1 VGSRKFY
8 GDLVRGI
15 VKRTYL
21 AAFASFGFA
30 LLVCASLSYAQTT
43 ISGEVTGT
51 VADPSGAFMPNV
63 TVTLKSSESGNTVT
77 TTTGESG
84 NYRFPL
90 LRPGQYFVSATAEG
104 FERVT
109 ISNVTV
115 SLGQVTSVPVVLT
128 VGKTTETVEVTAAQP
143 LLDTE
148 NGNITSNYS
157 QKEIEL
163 LPSPGQDLTN
173 YALSAPGVTLST
185 GAGYGNFTANGLPGT
200 SNLYTINGGDM
211 NDPFNNLN
219 NSGSSN
225 NMLGANEV
233 QELTVVTNGYTGEY
247 GRAAGANM
255 NITTKGGANQFHGD
269 ATWLWN
275 GRALNANDYF
285 SNANGAPRPF
295 ANSNQWAG
303 SIGGP
308 IKKDKLFF
316 FYDNEGMRYVLP
328 NSVKVFVPSPQF
340 EAATIKNLS
349 ASTAPG
355 VSAEVPF
362 YQNAFKQ
369 YNSANGV
376 SRAVPVALDPN
387 PANGGGG
394 CGDLAGTSTGVGTAK
409 WGVDTPCAST
419 YQGGNNNLNK
429 ERLMSVRIDYNATQN
444 DKLAFRY
451 WQDRGVQPTYT
462 DPINPIFNTQSTQPQ
477 DAGQM
482 TYTKVINSHLV
493 NQLIAGGSYYSAV
506 FNAANFPAAV
516 AASPFQAP
524 VSFFDGAPFTNIGGA
539 LYSYPQ
545 GRRVSQAQLVDDVS
559 WTKGNHDL
567 KFGENLRANRIT
579 DLTPFRN
586 TTGRL
591 EVFSMTSFF
600 SGIAD
605 RLNQRFETT
614 NEAGLS
620 YYSLGLYA
628 QDVWRATAKL
638 KLTLSLRADRNSN
651 ESCSAGCYSRFAG
664 SFLNQNH
671 DPKSPYNAAIQT
683 GLQQGF
689 PKMEAIVWQ
698 PRVGFAYSARHD
710 TVIRGGF
717 GVFSDLY
724 PGQIMERFVS
734 NPPFVASFNI
744 DGLNIAPG
752 VPGSA
757 FTAAAVSN
765 QALLQGFQSGGT
777 LASISAA
784 AAANGGTFR
793 PPTIASAN
801 NSMANPKYLQWNLEV
816 EHSFG
821 SKTTLT
827 VNYVGNHGY
836 DLFVVNPGYN
846 TYCNPAKVDAATG
859 LVHLCAANGFIGVLP
874 VAALDRRF
882 NNVTQL
888 TNSGISNYRGLTA
901 TLVRRFT
908 KGLSGQISYTWSH
921 SLDDVSNGGLQPYST
936 NNASDSLLYQIDPTN
951 LRRLNYGPSD
961 YDFRHSLSA
970 SYIWELPVKSS
981 NGFLNAAVGGWTIA
995 QTFKARS
1002 GQPYSVVNSNIPG
1015 SVLSNGSSAVVLES
1029 FLGGSIPSCNS
1040 PDVKCLS
1047 ASQFTVNGW
1056 GNIPRNSFR
1065 GPMYFDTDLSI
1076 YKAFKV
1082 KERLT
1087 FTVGANAYN
1096 VLNHPNFANPDG
1108 DWANG
1113 TFGQITATVSA
1124 PSSPYG
1130 NFQSAAASGRI
1141 LQLMAK
1147 IRF

>member
-1 VGSRKFY
+1 
-8 GDLVRGI
+8 
-15 VKRTYL
+15 VKKTYL
-21 AAFASFGFA
+21 AVFASFGFA
-30 LLVCASLSYAQTT
+30 FLVCASVAWAQTT

-63 TVTLKSSESGNTVT
+63 TVTLQSVDSGNTVT

-84 NYRFPL
+84 NYRFAL
-90 LRPGQYFVSATAEG
+90 LRPGQYSVSATAEG
-104 FERVT
+104 FERIT
-109 ISNVTV
+109 ISSVTV
-115 SLGQVTSVPVVLT
+115 SLGQVTNVPVVLS
-128 VGKTTETVEVTAAQP
+128 VGKTTQTVEVTAAQP

-148 NGNITSNYS
+148 NGNITANYS
-157 QKEIEL
+157 EKEIAL
-163 LPSPGQDLTN
+163 LPSPGGDLTN
-173 YALSAPGVTLST
+173 YALSAPGVVLST
-185 GAGYGNFTANGLPGT
+185 GSGYGNFTANGLPGT
-200 SNLYTINGGDM
+200 SNLYTINGADM

-225 NMLGANEV
+225 NMLGVNEV

-255 NITTKGGANQFHGD
+255 NVTTKGGSNQFHGD
-269 ATWLWN
+269 AMWLWN

-303 SIGGP
+303 AIGGP

-316 FYDNEGMRYVLP
+316 FYDNEGLRYVLP

-340 EAATIKNLS
+340 QAATIANLN
-349 ASTAPG
+349 ATG
-355 VSAEVPF
+355 QGAEVPF
-362 YQNAFKQ
+362 YQNAFNL
-369 YNSANGV
+369 YNNANGV
-376 SRAVPVALDPN
+376 SRAVPVTTALDP
-387 PANGGGG
+387 ALG
-394 CGDLAGTSTGVGTAK
+394 CGDLGPGKGNPHPNGTPTGLPSGGTF
-409 WGVDTPCAST
+409 GVDTPCATT

-429 ERLMSVRIDYNATQN
+429 ERLMSVRIDYVATEN
-444 DKLAFRY
+444 DKLSFRY
-451 WQDRGVQPTYT
+451 WQDRGQQPTYT
-462 DPINPIFNTQSTQPQ
+462 DPISPTFNTQSTQPQ

-493 NQLIAGGSYYSAV
+493 NQLIAGASYYSAV

-524 VSFFDGAPFTNIGGA
+524 VQFFDGVFTNMGGT

-567 KFGENLRANRIT
+567 KFGVNLKANRMT

-591 EVFSMTSFF
+591 EVFSMTNFYN
-600 SGIAD
+600 GIAD

-664 SFLNQNH
+664 SFLDLNH
-671 DPKSPYNAAIQT
+671 DPNSPYNAAIQT

-689 PKMEAIVWQ
+689 PKMEAIVWE

-724 PGQIMERFVS
+724 PGQVMERFVS
-734 NPPFVASFNI
+734 NPPFVTSFNI

-752 VPGSA
+752 VQGSA
-757 FTAAAVSN
+757 FTAAANSN

-777 LASISAA
+777 LASIQAA
-784 AAANGGTFR
+784 AAAAGTTFSA
-793 PPTIASAN
+793 PTIASAN
-801 NSMANPKYLQWNLEV
+801 NNMSNPKYLQWNLQI

-821 SKTTLT
+821 SKTTMTL
-827 VNYVGNHGY
+827 NYVGNHGY
-836 DLFVVNPGYN
+836 DLFVQNPGYN
-846 TYCNPAKVDAATG
+846 TYCSPTRVDTNNTP
-859 LVHLCAANGFIGVLP
+859 VCAANGFIGVLP
-874 VAALDRRF
+874 VAALDTRF
-882 NNVTQL
+882 NSVTQL
-888 TNSGISNYRGLTA
+888 TNQGISNYNGLTA

-908 KGLSGQISYTWSH
+908 KGLSGQINYTWSH
-921 SLDDVSNGGLQPYST
+921 SLDDVSNGGLEPYSL

-951 LRRLNYGPSD
+951 LRRLNYSSSD
-961 YDFRHSLSA
+961 NDFRHNLSA
-970 SYIWELPVKSS
+970 SYIWELPIKSS

-1002 GQPYSVVNSNIPG
+1002 GQAYSVINSNIPG
-1015 SVLSNGSSAVVLES
+1015 GVLSNGSSAVVLGS
-1029 FLGGSIPSCNS
+1029 FLGGSIPSCNT
-1040 PDVKCLS
+1040 PDVACLS
-1047 ASQFTVNGW
+1047 ASQFTVNGF

-1087 FTVGANAYN
+1087 FTLGANAYN
-1096 VLNHPNFANPDG
+1096 VLNHPNFANPNG
-1108 DWANG
+1108 DLASG

-1141 LQLMAK
+1141 VQLMLKAQ
-1147 IRF
+1147 F

>member
-1 VGSRKFY
+1 MTITTGS
-8 GDLVRGI
+8 
-15 VKRTYL
+15 VKQTYL
-21 AAFASFGFA
+21 AVLALFGFVA
-30 LLVCASLSYAQTT
+30 LLLCAPAAWTQTT

-51 VADPSGAFMPNV
+51 VADPSGAFVPNV
-63 TVTLKSSESGNTVT
+63 TVTLKSADSGNTVT

-84 NYRFPL
+84 NYRFAL
-90 LRPGQYFVSATAEG
+90 LRPGQYSVSVAVEG
-104 FERVT
+104 FEHVT
-109 ISNVTV
+109 ISSVTV
-115 SLGQVTSVPVVLT
+115 SLGQVTNVPVVLT
-128 VGKTTETVEVTAAQP
+128 VGQATLTVEVTAAQP

-148 NGNITSNYS
+148 NGNITANYS
-157 QKEIEL
+157 AKEIAL

-173 YALSAPGVTLST
+173 YALSAPGVALST
-185 GAGYGNFTANGLPGT
+185 GSGFGNFTANGLPGT

-225 NMLGANEV
+225 NMLGVNEV

-255 NITTKGGANQFHGD
+255 NITTKSGSNQFHGD
-269 ATWLWN
+269 AMWLWN

-285 SNANGAPRPF
+285 SNASGAPRSF

-303 SIGGP
+303 AIGGP

-316 FYDNEGMRYVLP
+316 FYDNEGLRYVLP

-340 EAATIKNLS
+340 QAATIANLN
-349 ASTAPG
+349 ATG
-355 VSAEVPF
+355 QGAEVPF
-362 YQNAFKQ
+362 YQNAFKL

-376 SRAVPVALDPN
+376 SRAVPVTAASDPAL
-387 PANGGGG
+387 G
-394 CGDLAGTSTGVGTAK
+394 CGDLGPGKGNPNPKGTPTGLAGGGIFGVN
-409 WGVDTPCAST
+409 TPCALT
-419 YQGGNNNLNK
+419 FQGGNNNLNK
-429 ERLMSVRIDYNATQN
+429 ERLMSVRVDYVATDN
-444 DKLAFRY
+444 DKLSFRY
-451 WQDRGVQPTYT
+451 WQDRGMQPSYT
-462 DPINPIFNTQSTQPQ
+462 DPINPIFNTQSSQPQ
-477 DAGQM
+477 DAGQL
-482 TYTKVINSHLV
+482 TYTKVINSHMI

-506 FNAANFPAAV
+506 FNAANFPTSV

-524 VSFFDGAPFTNIGGA
+524 VQFFDGAPFTNMGGT

-567 KFGENLRANRIT
+567 KFGVNLRGNRLT

-600 SGIAD
+600 NGVAD

-651 ESCSAGCYSRFAG
+651 ESCTQGCFSRFAG
-664 SFLNQNH
+664 SFLNLNH
-671 DPKSPYNAAIQT
+671 DPNSPYNAAIQT

-689 PKMEAIVWQ
+689 PKMEAIVWE
-698 PRVGFAYSARHD
+698 PRVGFAYSVRHD
-710 TVIRGGF
+710 TVLRGGF

-734 NPPFVASFNI
+734 NPPFVTSFNI

-752 VPGSA
+752 VPNSA
-757 FTAAAVSN
+757 FTAAANSN

-777 LASISAA
+777 LASIQAA
-784 AAANGGTFR
+784 AAAAGTTFS

-801 NSMANPKYLQWNLEV
+801 NSVANPKYLQWNFQI

-821 SKTTLT
+821 SKTTMTL
-827 VNYVGNHGY
+827 NYVGNHGY

-846 TYCNPAKVDAATG
+846 TFCDPAKVDAATG
-859 LVHLCAANGFIGVLP
+859 LIHLCAANGFIGVLP
-874 VAALDRRF
+874 AAAADQRF
-882 NNVTQL
+882 NSVTQL
-888 TNSGISNYRGLTA
+888 TNQGISNYNGLTA

-908 KGLSGQISYTWSH
+908 KGLSGQINYTWSH
-921 SLDDVSNGGLQPYST
+921 SLDDVSNGGLEAYSL
-936 NNASDSLLYQIDPTN
+936 NNASDSLLFQIDPAN
-951 LRRLNYGPSD
+951 LRRLNYGASD
-961 YDFRHSLSA
+961 YDFRHNFSA
-970 SYIWELPVKSS
+970 SYIWELPVKAS
-981 NGFLNAAVGGWTIA
+981 NRFLNAAVGGWTIA
-995 QTFKARS
+995 QTFHARS
-1002 GQPYSVVNSNIPG
+1002 GQPYSVVNSNIAG
-1015 SVLSNGSSAVVLES
+1015 NVLGNGSSAVVLGT
-1029 FLGGSIPSCNS
+1029 FLGGSQPSCNS
-1040 PDVKCLS
+1040 PNQACLLS
-1047 ASQFTVNGW
+1047 SQFTINGF

-1065 GPMYFDTDLSI
+1065 GPMYFNTDLSL

-1087 FTVGANAYN
+1087 FTLGANAYN
-1096 VLNHPNFANPDG
+1096 VLNHPNFANPNG
-1108 DWANG
+1108 DLASG

-1141 LQLMAK
+1141 VQLMVKAQ
-1147 IRF
+1147 F

>member
-1 VGSRKFY
+1 VTIK
-8 GDLVRGI
+8 GI
-15 VKRTYL
+15 LKQKYL
-21 AAFASFGFA
+21 ASLVLFGFTA
-30 LLVCASLSYAQTT
+30 LLLCASAARTQTT

-51 VADPSGAFMPNV
+51 VADPSGAFVPNV
-63 TVTLKSSESGNTVT
+63 TVTLKSAETGNSTT

-84 NYRFPL
+84 NYRFAL
-90 LRPGQYFVSATAEG
+90 LRPGQYSVSVTVEG
-104 FERVT
+104 FEHVT
-109 ISNVTV
+109 ISGVTV
-115 SLGQVTSVPVVLT
+115 SLGQVTNVPVVLA
-128 VGKTTETVEVTAAQP
+128 VGKATETVEVTAAQP

-148 NGNITSNYS
+148 NGNVTANYS
-157 QKEIEL
+157 EKEIAE
-163 LPSPGQDLTN
+163 LPSPGGDLTN

-185 GAGYGNFTANGLPGT
+185 GGGYGNFTANGLPGT

-255 NITTKGGANQFHGD
+255 NITTKGGSNQFHGD
-269 ATWLWN
+269 AMWLWN

-316 FYDNEGMRYVLP
+316 FYDNEGLRYVLP

-340 EAATIKNLS
+340 QAATIANLN
-349 ASTAPG
+349 ANG
-355 VSAEVPF
+355 QGAEVPF
-362 YQNAFKQ
+362 YQNAFNL

-376 SRAVPVALDPN
+376 SRAVPVTAASDPAL
-387 PANGGGG
+387 G
-394 CGDLAGTSTGVGTAK
+394 CGDLAGTSTGLGGTF
-409 WGVDTPCAST
+409 GVDTPCALT

-429 ERLMSVRIDYNATQN
+429 ERLMSTRVDYVATEN
-444 DKLAFRY
+444 DKLSFRW
-451 WQDRGVQPTYT
+451 WQDRGQQPTYT

-477 DAGQM
+477 DTGQM
-482 TYTKVINSHLV
+482 TYTKVINPHLI

-506 FNAANFPAAV
+506 FNASNFPASV

-524 VSFFDGAPFTNIGGA
+524 VSFFDGAPFTNIGGV

-545 GRRVSQAQLVDDVS
+545 GRRVSQIQFGDDIS
-559 WTKGNHDL
+559 WTRGNHDL
-567 KFGENLRANRIT
+567 KFGANLRANRMT

-600 SGIAD
+600 NGIAD

-628 QDVWRATAKL
+628 QDVWSATAKL

-664 SFLNQNH
+664 SFLDLNH
-671 DPKSPYNAAIQT
+671 DPNSPYNAAIQT

-689 PKMEAIVWQ
+689 PKMEAVVWE

-734 NPPFVASFNI
+734 NPPYVASFNI

-752 VPGSA
+752 VSGSA

-765 QALLQGFQSGGT
+765 QALVQGFQSGGT

-784 AAANGGTFR
+784 AAANGGIFR
-793 PPTIASAN
+793 APTIASAN
-801 NSMANPKYLQWNLEV
+801 NNISNPKYLEWNLQV

-821 SKTTLT
+821 SKTTITL
-827 VNYVGNHGY
+827 NYVGNHGY

-846 TYCNPAKVDAATG
+846 TYCIKAACLADGFGTFLPAAA
-859 LVHLCAANGFIGVLP
+859 P
-874 VAALDRRF
+874 DQRF
-882 NNVTQL
+882 NSVTQL
-888 TNSGISNYRGLTA
+888 TNQGISNYNGLTA
-901 TLVRRFT
+901 TLVRRFA
-908 KGLSGQISYTWSH
+908 KGLSGQINYTWSH
-921 SLDDVSNGGLQPYST
+921 SLDDVSNGGLQPYAL

-951 LRRLNYGPSD
+951 LRRLNYGSSD
-961 YDFRHSLSA
+961 YDFRHNLSA
-970 SYIWELPVKSS
+970 TYIWELPIKSS

-1002 GQPYSVVNSNIPG
+1002 GQPYSVINSGIPG
-1015 SVLSNGSSAVVLES
+1015 AVLGNGSSAVVLGS
-1029 FLGGSIPSCNS
+1029 FLGGSIPSCTGPNTA
-1040 PDVKCLS
+1040 CLS
-1047 ASQFTVNGW
+1047 ASQFTTNGF

-1065 GPMYFDTDLSI
+1065 GPGYFDTDLSL

-1087 FTVGANAYN
+1087 FTLGANAYN

-1108 DWANG
+1108 DLADG

-1141 LQLMAK
+1141 LQLMLKAQ
-1147 IRF
+1147 F

>member
-1 VGSRKFY
+1 
-8 GDLVRGI
+8 
-15 VKRTYL
+15 
-21 AAFASFGFA
+21 
-30 LLVCASLSYAQTT
+30 
-43 ISGEVTGT
+43 
-51 VADPSGAFMPNV
+51 MPNV

-84 NYRFPL
+84 NYRFAL
-90 LRPGQYFVSATAEG
+90 LRPGQYSVSATAEG
-104 FERVT
+104 FERIT

-115 SLGQVTSVPVVLT
+115 SLGQVTNVPVALN
-128 VGKTTETVEVTAAQP
+128 VGTTAQTVEVTAAQP

-148 NGNITSNYS
+148 NGNVTSNYS

-255 NITTKGGANQFHGD
+255 NITTKGGSNQFHGD

-285 SNANGAPRPF
+285 SNASGAPRPF

-328 NSVKVFVPSPQF
+328 NSVKVFVPAPQYQ
-340 EAATIKNLS
+340 AATIANLN
-349 ASTAPG
+349 AQGQGP
-355 VSAEVPF
+355 EVPF
-362 YQNAFKQ
+362 YQNAFNL
-369 YNSANGV
+369 YNGANGI
-376 SRAVPVALDPN
+376 SRATPVAVGTAADKNPN
-387 PANGGGG
+387 GNTGG
-394 CGDLAGTSTGVGTAK
+394 CGDFAATAAAGSSTTFWGDVPRFNNPNNPNDPKNGTALDPTA
-409 WGVDTPCAST
+409 VAIPCAVAF
-419 YQGGNNNLNK
+419 QGGNNNLNK
-429 ERLMSVRIDYNATQN
+429 ERLMSVRVDYVATEN

-451 WQDRGVQPTYT
+451 WQDRGLQPSYT
-462 DPINPIFNTQSTQPQ
+462 DPINPIFNTQSSQPQ
-477 DAGQM
+477 DAGQL

-506 FNAANFPAAV
+506 FNAANFPTAV
-516 AASPFQAP
+516 AASPFRAP
-524 VSFFDGAPFTNIGGA
+524 VSFFDGAPFTNIGGT

-545 GRRVSQAQLVDDVS
+545 GRRVSQAQLVDDLS

-567 KFGENLRANRIT
+567 KFGVNLRANRIT

-600 SGIAD
+600 NGIAD

-664 SFLNQNH
+664 SFLNLNH
-671 DPKSPYNAAIQT
+671 DPNSPYNAAIQT

-689 PKMEAIVWQ
+689 PKMEAIVWE

-710 TVIRGGF
+710 TVVRGGF

-724 PGQIMERFVS
+724 PGQIMERFIS

-784 AAANGGTFR
+784 AAAAGGIFR

-801 NSMANPKYLQWNLEV
+801 NGMANPKYLQWNLEI
-816 EHSFG
+816 EHSLG

-874 VAALDRRF
+874 VSALDRRF

-888 TNSGISNYRGLTA
+888 TNSGISNYYGLTA

-908 KGLSGQISYTWSH
+908 KGLSGQINYTWSH

-961 YDFRHSLSA
+961 YDFRHNLSA

-1015 SVLSNGSSAVVLES
+1015 SVLGNGSSAVVLGN

-1040 PDVKCLS
+1040 PDVACLS
-1047 ASQFTVNGW
+1047 TSQFTVKGW

-1108 DWANG
+1108 DLANG
-1113 TFGQITATVSA
+1113 TFGHITATVSA

-1147 IRF
+1147 LRF

>member
-1 VGSRKFY
+1 
-8 GDLVRGI
+8 
-15 VKRTYL
+15 
-21 AAFASFGFA
+21 
-30 LLVCASLSYAQTT
+30 
-43 ISGEVTGT
+43 
-51 VADPSGAFMPNV
+51 MPNV
-63 TVTLKSSESGNTVT
+63 TVTLKSAETGNTVT

-90 LRPGQYFVSATAEG
+90 LRPGQYIVSATAEG
-104 FERVT
+104 FDRIT
-109 ISNVTV
+109 ISSVTV
-115 SLGQVTSVPVVLT
+115 SLGQVTNIPVVLN
-128 VGKTTETVEVTAAQP
+128 VGKTTQTVEVTAAQP

-148 NGNITSNYS
+148 NGNVTANYS
-157 QKEIEL
+157 EKEIAE
-163 LPSPGQDLTN
+163 LPSPGGDLTN

-185 GAGYGNFTANGLPGT
+185 GGGYGNFTANGLPGT

-255 NITTKGGANQFHGD
+255 NITTKGGSNQFHGD
-269 ATWLWN
+269 AMWLWN
-275 GRALNANDYF
+275 GRALNANDFF
-285 SNANGAPRPF
+285 SNANGAPRSF

-316 FYDNEGMRYVLP
+316 FYDNEGLRYVLP

-340 EAATIKNLS
+340 EAATIANLN
-349 ASTAPG
+349 ANG
-355 VSAEVPF
+355 QKAEVPF
-362 YQNAFKQ
+362 YNNAFNL
-369 YNSANGV
+369 YNNANGI
-376 SRAVPVALDPN
+376 SRAVPVTDKTL
-387 PANGGGG
+387 G
-394 CGDLAGTSTGVGTAK
+394 CGTLAGTATGLPSGGTF
-409 WGVDTPCAST
+409 GVDTPCAVT
-419 YQGGNNNLNK
+419 FQGGNNNLNT
-429 ERLMSVRIDYNATQN
+429 ERLMSTRVDYVATEN
-444 DKLAFRY
+444 DKLSFR
-451 WQDRGVQPTYT
+451 WWEDRGQQPTYT

-477 DAGQM
+477 DAGQL
-482 TYTKVINSHLV
+482 TYTKVINTHLI

-506 FNAANFPAAV
+506 FNAANFPTAV
-516 AASPFQAP
+516 ANSPFQAP
-524 VSFFDGAPFTNIGGA
+524 VSFSNGAPFTNIGGT

-567 KFGENLRANRIT
+567 KFGVNLRANRIT
-579 DLTPFRN
+579 DLTPFRD
-586 TTGRL
+586 TTGHL
-591 EVFSMTSFF
+591 QVFSMKSFF
-600 SGIAD
+600 NGVAD
-605 RLNQRFETT
+605 NLNQRFETT

-664 SFLNQNH
+664 SFLNLNH
-671 DPKSPYNAAIQT
+671 DPNSPYNAAIQT

-689 PKMEAIVWQ
+689 PTMEAIVWQ
-698 PRVGFAYSARHD
+698 PRVGFAYNVRHD

-717 GVFSDLY
+717 GVFSDMY

-744 DGLNIAPG
+744 ADLNIAPG

-757 FTAAAVSN
+757 FTAAANSN
-765 QALLQGFQSGGT
+765 QALVQGFQSGGT
-777 LASISAA
+777 LASISSAVAA
-784 AAANGGTFR
+784 AGGTFT

-801 NSMANPKYLQWNLEV
+801 NNMSNPKYLQWNLEV

-821 SKTTLT
+821 AKTTLSL
-827 VNYVGNHGY
+827 NYVGNHGY
-836 DLFVVNPGYN
+836 DLFVVNPGLN
-846 TYCNPAKVDAATG
+846 AYCASAACIADGFAAFLPAAAPDA
-859 LVHLCAANGFIGVLP
+859 
-874 VAALDRRF
+874 RF
-882 NNVTQL
+882 STVTQI
-888 TNSGISNYRGLTA
+888 TNSGISNYDGLTVS
-901 TLVRRFT
+901 LVRRFT
-908 KGLSGQISYTWSH
+908 KGLSGQINYTWSH
-921 SLDDVSNGGLQPYST
+921 SLDNVSNGGLQPYSA
-936 NNASDSLLYQIDPTN
+936 NNPASDSILFQIDPTN
-951 LRRLNYGPSD
+951 LSRLNYSNSD
-961 YDFRHSLSA
+961 YDFRHNLSA
-970 SYIWELPVKSS
+970 TYIWELPIKSS

-1002 GQPYSVVNSNIPG
+1002 GQPYSVVDSSIPG
-1015 SVLSNGSSAVVLES
+1015 SVIGNLSSAVPPTVVLGS
-1029 FLGGSIPSCNS
+1029 FLGGSLPSCNS
-1040 PDVKCLS
+1040 PDVACLS
-1047 ASQFTVNGW
+1047 ASQFTINGF

-1087 FTVGANAYN
+1087 LTVGANAYN

-1108 DWANG
+1108 NRADG
-1113 TFGQITATVSA
+1113 SQFGQITATVSA

-1141 LQLMAK
+1141 VQLMLKAQ
-1147 IRF
+1147 F

>member
-1 VGSRKFY
+1 
-8 GDLVRGI
+8 
-15 VKRTYL
+15 
-21 AAFASFGFA
+21 
-30 LLVCASLSYAQTT
+30 
-43 ISGEVTGT
+43 
-51 VADPSGAFMPNV
+51 
-63 TVTLKSSESGNTVT
+63 
-77 TTTGESG
+77 
-84 NYRFPL
+84 
-90 LRPGQYFVSATAEG
+90 
-104 FERVT
+104 
-109 ISNVTV
+109 
-115 SLGQVTSVPVVLT
+115 
-128 VGKTTETVEVTAAQP
+128 
-143 LLDTE
+143 
-148 NGNITSNYS
+148 
-157 QKEIEL
+157 
-163 LPSPGQDLTN
+163 
-173 YALSAPGVTLST
+173 
-185 GAGYGNFTANGLPGT
+185 
-200 SNLYTINGGDM
+200 
-211 NDPFNNLN
+211 
-219 NSGSSN
+219 
-225 NMLGANEV
+225 
-233 QELTVVTNGYTGEY
+233 
-247 GRAAGANM
+247 M
-255 NITTKGGANQFHGD
+255 NITTKSGSNQFHGD
-269 ATWLWN
+269 AMWLWN

-285 SNANGAPRPF
+285 SNASGAPRSF

-303 SIGGP
+303 AIGGP
-308 IKKDKLFF
+308 LKKDKLFF

-328 NSVKVFVPSPQF
+328 NSVKVFVPSQQF
-340 EAATIKNLS
+340 QAATIANLN
-349 ASTAPG
+349 ATG
-355 VSAEVPF
+355 QGAEVPF
-362 YQNAFKQ
+362 YQNAFKL
-369 YNSANGV
+369 YNNANGV
-376 SRAVPVALDPN
+376 SRAVPVTAASDPSL
-387 PANGGGG
+387 G
-394 CGDLAGTSTGVGTAK
+394 CGDLGPGKGNPNPKGTPTGLRSGGTF
-409 WGVDTPCAST
+409 GVDTPCAST
-419 YQGGNNNLNK
+419 YQGGNNNLNT
-429 ERLMSVRIDYNATQN
+429 ERLMSVRVDYVATDN
-444 DKLAFRY
+444 DKLSFRY
-451 WQDRGVQPTYT
+451 WQDRGLQPSYT
-462 DPINPIFNTQSTQPQ
+462 DPINPIFNTQSSQPQ
-477 DAGQM
+477 DAGQL
-482 TYTKVINSHLV
+482 TYTKVINSHMV
-493 NQLIAGGSYYSAV
+493 NQLIASGSYYSAV
-506 FNAANFPAAV
+506 FNAPNFPASV

-524 VSFFDGAPFTNIGGA
+524 ISFFDGAPFTNIGGT
-539 LYSYPQ
+539 LNRYPQ

-567 KFGENLRANRIT
+567 KFGGNLKANRMT

-586 TTGRL
+586 TTGLL

-600 SGIAD
+600 NGIAD

-664 SFLNQNH
+664 SFLNLNH
-671 DPKSPYNAAIQT
+671 DPNSPYNAAIQT

-689 PKMEAIVWQ
+689 PKMEAMVWE
-698 PRVGFAYSARHD
+698 PRVGFAYSVRHD

-734 NPPFVASFNI
+734 NPPFVTSFNI

-752 VPGSA
+752 VANSA
-757 FTAAAVSN
+757 FTAAASSN

-784 AAANGGTFR
+784 AAAAGGTFR

-801 NSMANPKYLQWNLEV
+801 NSVANPKYLQWNLEI

-821 SKTTLT
+821 SKTTMTL
-827 VNYVGNHGY
+827 NYVGNHGY

-846 TYCNPAKVDAATG
+846 TYCNPTRVDTNKIP
-859 LVHLCAANGFIGVLP
+859 VCAANGFIGVLP

-882 NNVTQL
+882 NSVTQL
-888 TNSGISNYRGLTA
+888 TNQGISNYHGLTA

-908 KGLSGQISYTWSH
+908 KGLSGQINYTWSH
-921 SLDDVSNGGLQPYST
+921 SLDDVSNGGLEPYST

-951 LRRLNYGPSD
+951 LRRLNYGSSD
-961 YDFRHSLSA
+961 NDFRHNLSA
-970 SYIWELPVKSS
+970 SYIWELPIKSS

-1002 GQPYSVVNSNIPG
+1002 GQPYSVINSNIPG
-1015 SVLSNGSSAVVLES
+1015 GVLSNGSSAVVLGS
-1029 FLGGSIPSCNS
+1029 FLGGSLPSCNS
-1040 PDVKCLS
+1040 PDVACLS
-1047 ASQFTVNGW
+1047 ASQFTVNGF

-1096 VLNHPNFANPDG
+1096 VLNHPNFANPSG
-1108 DWANG
+1108 DLASG

-1141 LQLMAK
+1141 VQLMLKAQ
-1147 IRF
+1147 F